1 MSSLNPFTAQR
12 KKREDKLEEKL
23 NELRALQEAPPPAL
37 ADSSPPTFSAPS
49 FTPKETDYESEDF
62 SKYLPASAQVEQS
75 APTWQAPAGKYYEP
89 PSRARQCFSKI
100 QSAFMI
106 GGALGGAAGFL
117 YGSYVAIKA
126 RNIIYLPIAVLQIGG
141 AFGFFLSCGTVIR
154 CDERQPAPE
163 SNHR

>member
-12 KKREDKLEEKL
+12 KKREEKLEEKL
-23 NELRALQEAPPPAL
+23 NELRALQESPPAAVGGSTGSAPPP
-37 ADSSPPTFSAPS
+37 FSY
-49 FTPKETDYESEDF
+49 TPKETDYEAEDF

-75 APTWQAPAGKYYEP
+75 APAWQAPAGKYYEP

-126 RNIIYLPIAVLQIGG
+126 RNVIYLPIAVLQIGG
-141 AFGFFLSCGTVIR
+141 AFGFFLACGTVIR
-154 CDERQPAPE
+154 CDERQPPPD
-163 SNHR
+163 SKHR